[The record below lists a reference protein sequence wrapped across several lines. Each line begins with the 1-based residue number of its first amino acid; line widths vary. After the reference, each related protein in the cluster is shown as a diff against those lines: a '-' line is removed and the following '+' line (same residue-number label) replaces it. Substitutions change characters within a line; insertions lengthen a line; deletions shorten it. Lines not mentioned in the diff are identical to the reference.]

1 LKNLVPN
8 PVRDTATNIH
18 PTALV
23 APGAQLG
30 VGVRIGPWC
39 SVGEHA
45 RLGDGVELQS
55 HVVVDGHTTLGAGV
69 RAFPFA
75 TIGMP
80 PQDLKYRGEP
90 TRVEVGARTLIREH
104 VTIHRGTPGG
114 GGLTSIGAD
123 CMLMCVV
130 HIAHDCHLGDRNI
143 VANNTM
149 FGGHITTGEQV
160 FIGGGTAIHQFVRI
174 GRHAA
179 VGGMSGVEG
188 DVIPY
193 GLVMGNRARLAG
205 LNLVGLKRR
214 GFTRPQIHALR
225 GAFRLLFRA
234 EGTLGDRIDETE
246 LRFAA
251 EPVVGEVLDFMRGPA
266 KRPLCRASTLRDGD
280 IPDDLDDAEAE

>member
-1 LKNLVPN
+1 VANQVPN
-8 PVRDTATNIH
+8 VKPTLVHEAPTTIH
-18 PTALV
+18 PTAVV
-23 APGAQLG
+23 APGARLG

-45 RLGDGVELQS
+45 TLGDGVELLS

-75 TIGMP
+75 TIGLP
-80 PQDLKYRGEP
+80 PQDLKYRNEP

-143 VANNTM
+143 IANNTM

-225 GAFRLLFRA
+225 GAFRLLFKEPGVFSERLALVQQRWPEDAQVA
-234 EGTLGDRIDETE
+234 EILAFIQAPSKRGLCKAGRDVDAGDED
-246 LRFAA
+246 
-251 EPVVGEVLDFMRGPA
+251 GEG
-266 KRPLCRASTLRDGD
+266 
-280 IPDDLDDAEAE
+280 

>member
-1 LKNLVPN
+1 MHEAAPSSHE
-8 PVRDTATNIH
+8 TTIH
-18 PTALV
+18 PTAVV
-23 APGAQLG
+23 ARGASLG
-30 VGVRIGPWC
+30 QGVRIGPWC

-45 RLGDGVELQS
+45 TLGDGVELLS
-55 HVVVDGHTTLGAGV
+55 HVVIDGHATLGAGV

-75 TIGMP
+75 TIGLP
-80 PQDLKYRGEP
+80 PQDLKYRNEP
-90 TRVEVGARTLIREH
+90 TRVEIGPRSIVREH

-123 CMLMCVV
+123 CMLMCVA

-143 VANNTM
+143 IANNVM

-160 FIGGGTAIHQFVRI
+160 FIGGGSAIHQFVRI

-214 GFTRPQIHALR
+214 GFSRAQIHALR

-251 EPVVGEVLDFMRGPA
+251 EPVVGEVLDFMRADA
-266 KRPLCRASTLRDGD
+266 KRPLCRAADLRDAD
-280 IPDDLDDAEAE
+280 IPDDLDDADAA